1 MADITGY
8 VSGDVNDSGKVNWR
22 GDQATAPVGQSI
34 YKSSSVPLAELGARV
49 VVGDRVFRYSR
60 AAGTMQA
67 GDLAQ
72 MNAVSLINVTA
83 GATNPAGGK
92 IFTFYFAT
100 SNAADVYTEGTL
112 IAQSGTATNMGFT
125 YRIKSQ
131 PIVATTANADLV
143 LYDPLVREINVTDK
157 YSVFQNPYRGLTQ
170 CTAGTAPAMGVT
182 PISIVSSD
190 YFWLQTWGPCAAK
203 VAAVS
208 LGAPIL
214 AQNTGQVLGLTG
226 TDGGGVKTQVGYS
239 LQLATASERGF
250 VFLTLAP

>member
-1 MADITGY
+1 MADITAFQ
-8 VSGDVNDSGKVNWR
+8 SGDVNNSGKVNWR
-22 GDQATAPVGQSI
+22 GDQVAAPIGQSI
-34 YKSSSVPLAELGARV
+34 YQSSSVPLADLGARV
-49 VVGDRVFRYSR
+49 VVGDRVFRYAQ

-83 GATNPAGGK
+83 GGTNPAGGK
-92 IFTFYFAT
+92 IVTFYFAT
-100 SNAADVYTEGTL
+100 SNSADVYTEGTV
-112 IAQSGTATNMGFT
+112 IDQSGTATNMGFA

-131 PIVATTANADLV
+131 PIVATTSNADLV
-143 LYDPLVREINVTDK
+143 LYDPLVRALNVTDK
-157 YSVFQNPYRGLTQ
+157 YSIFQNPYRGLTQ
-170 CTAGTAPAMGVT
+170 CTAGTAPAMGIA
-182 PISIVSSD
+182 PISVVSSD
-190 YFWLQTWGPCAAK
+190 YFWLQTWGPSAAK
-203 VAAVS
+203 VGAVA